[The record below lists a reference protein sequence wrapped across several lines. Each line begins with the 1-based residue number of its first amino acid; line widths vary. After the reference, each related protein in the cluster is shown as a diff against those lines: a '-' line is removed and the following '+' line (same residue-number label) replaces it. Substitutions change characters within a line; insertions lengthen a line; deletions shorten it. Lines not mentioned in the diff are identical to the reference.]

1 MICICGLYQYQ
12 SSRFLPSAAPALAE
26 SDLPHQYPV
35 FSKVSLI
42 PRARGG
48 HPKSNKL
55 LKLELRT
62 SNFRSDPLHKN
73 RPYKKK
79 HTHTHRTGH
88 IPLKPARPVPLFL
101 IFPGEEQ
108 PNARHEIC
116 QREIAN
122 NSRKEISAA
131 APNKYK
137 SLGSFT
143 KISDIDDK
151 RCSVVH

>member
-108 PNARHEIC
+108 PIARHEIC
-116 QREIAN
+116 QREH
-122 NSRKEISAA
+122 REQFQERD
-131 APNKYK
+131 
-137 SLGSFT
+137 LGGGAKQIQITWQLHENFGH
-143 KISDIDDK
+143 
-151 RCSVVH
+151 R